1 MALTQVLRVSV
12 VLAMLGA
19 LVAIATLG
27 SLRLWEAP
35 TATSKKT
42 RRLQAVAEVL
52 ESSVTNNTMLL
63 SNSSDNLNSFASLG
77 NFSENLTSISTSL
90 GNVLENLTAGQLKL
104 EGAARSHAAHRG
116 QPCLCIFDID
126 RTLTGKQGDT
136 GRCPGNRVTDG
147 WDGAYGG
154 GELTLSKLGQ
164 QIGSTFCGQCRLAA
178 ITAHGSQRQQVE
190 AVLAGGPVVRGC
202 DGQCKVERAQ
212 QLARQLGVHKGQ
224 VFLRRQSQQRRA
236 LPGQRHECAPGVLWQ
251 PGR

>member
-1 MALTQVLRVSV
+1 MALTQVLRVSA
-12 VLAMLGA
+12 VLATLGA

-42 RRLQAVAEVL
+42 RRLQAVAEGL
-52 ESSVTNNTMLL
+52 ESSVTNSTMLL
-63 SNSSDNLNSFASLG
+63 SNFSDNLISFASLG
-77 NFSENLTSISTSL
+77 NFSENLTSSSTSL
-90 GNVLENLTAGQLKL
+90 GNVSENLTAGQLKL

-154 GELTLSKLGQ
+154 GKLTLSKLGQ